1 MLNPMGNSL
10 SCCHEKKNELLSN
23 VEKKEYLEQN
33 LKRAFGSYAEAT
45 VTRASNK
52 KNEQTAVH
60 VKSTYYITIAHTYC
74 SITAYKIKI
83 TFNRNHIVR

>member
-10 SCCHEKKNELLSN
+10 SCCHEKTNELLSN

-45 VTRASNK
+45 VY
-52 KNEQTAVH
+52 
-60 VKSTYYITIAHTYC
+60 KS
-74 SITAYKIKI
+74 KQQKE
-83 TFNRNHIVR
+83 

>member
-33 LKRAFGSYAEAT
+33 LKRAFGRTLCKVLY
-45 VTRASNK
+45 TRASNK

-60 VKSTYYITIAHTYC
+60 VRLLYTSDCCTRSK
-74 SITAYKIKI
+74 
-83 TFNRNHIVR
+83 